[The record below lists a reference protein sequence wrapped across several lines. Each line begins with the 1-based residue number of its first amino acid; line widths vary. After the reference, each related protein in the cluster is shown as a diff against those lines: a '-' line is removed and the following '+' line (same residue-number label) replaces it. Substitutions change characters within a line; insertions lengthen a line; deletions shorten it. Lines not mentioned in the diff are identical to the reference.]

1 PNNVPP
7 LVFLAIPLSALFLFA
22 GLLGGGLYF
31 RKRNREAHKRLM
43 LLATLSLLSP
53 PIARLPLEWIREY
66 GVLAVFGI
74 TDAILL
80 ACIAIDTWKHRR
92 LHPAMAWGGLLFLAS
107 QPLRL
112 LIARSQTWHE
122 VAVWLTSS

>member
-1 PNNVPP
+1 
-7 LVFLAIPLSALFLFA
+7 
-22 GLLGGGLYF
+22 
-31 RKRNREAHKRLM
+31 RNREAHKRLM

-66 GVLAVFGI
+66 GVLVVFGI
-74 TDAILL
+74 TDLILL

-92 LHPAMAWGGLLFLAS
+92 LHPAMMWGGIVFIAS

-112 LIARSQTWHE
+112 LIARSKAWHD